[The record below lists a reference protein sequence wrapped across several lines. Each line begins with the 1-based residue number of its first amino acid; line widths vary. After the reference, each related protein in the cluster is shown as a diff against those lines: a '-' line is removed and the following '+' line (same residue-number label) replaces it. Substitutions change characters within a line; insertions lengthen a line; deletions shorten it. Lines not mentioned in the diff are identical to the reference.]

1 MIKGYGEKIENLYK
15 NIRQTNL
22 IELIKRRDYIKKIH
36 PQILD
41 IEKNIA
47 TVYLD
52 MIKCKNKSSINELKL
67 KILKSSP
74 YLVIWSS
81 RSYFL

>member
-22 IELIKRRDYIKKIH
+22 NELIKRRDYIKKIH

-47 TVYLD
+47 TIYLN
-52 MIKCKNKSSINELKL
+52 MIKYIYKFTWKL
-67 KILKSSP
+67 LRQH
-74 YLVIWSS
+74 L
-81 RSYFL
+81 RL